1 MPSWNAILKEIQ
13 SDPNIDPF
21 RNVRQKYIQQLFKKR
36 QRNIIVYY
44 SGWLQ
49 KPGIRGIEMMY
60 LGGNTWTVP
69 PDNLIF

>member
-21 RNVRQKYIQQLFKKR
+21 RNVRQKYIQKLFQARKR
-36 QRNIIVYY
+36 NVIVYY

-49 KPGIRGIEMMY
+49 KPGIRVDHVLPDKDNFYRVKY
-60 LGGNTWTVP
+60 L
-69 PDNLIF
+69 